1 MLGDDRSKGD
11 IKLQQ
16 GIRLFGKN
24 EMRKYYYYNIARGNR
39 LGWELKSDDVIWK
52 AIRMEW
58 RLPTTVHVFQYCKTP

>member
-24 EMRKYYYYNIARGNR
+24 ENTTITTSHGRNR
-39 LGWELKSDDVIWK
+39 LGWDLKSDDVIWK

-58 RLPTTVHVFQYCKTP
+58 RLPTTVHVF

>member
-39 LGWELKSDDVIWK
+39 LGWESKSDDVIWK

-58 RLPTTVHVFQYCKTP
+58 RLPTTVRVF